1 MPPRVKKYALIWRI
15 ECAKKDVIPLTN
27 IPKNDRKVN
36 STVNLKWVNDAA
48 KTSRKYDAKILAI
61 GDNHNKKFAESK
73 KLRNS
78 MVRSAKIHSIE
89 KIKQDLPIFH
99 GLHKPISLSTCNS
112 MHRCADDKTSNT
124 CPINLTTETT
134 YNCLEPQSV
143 DLPVSPMKLILA
155 TAVSESI
162 TLINPLSYLPHDN
175 EMDTLPYSD
184 LVQQSTGMEI
194 QQSAAA
200 KKSSME
206 VRVNDTCNHFE
217 SKRVESSNEDNERLS
232 TSSNNTE
239 KIDDDIE
246 NEITDAGLFTTLSGI
261 RLGKVTKSDITEYD
275 EQEKRNMNSEESFK
289 VSDYYFSEGPDKVEV
304 SPCCGFFLP
313 KNKFSYINIKAE
325 MDDNWTIIVRET
337 LLEVY
342 GNSISQF
349 SATGKRRFRTKI
361 DPRIFKRL
369 FGWVLSFS
377 KDKATKIQYIT
388 VINKFASNKGKYIKS
403 KKKFN
408 KTSALHDERKEP
420 DCLSKCHSNIGIGTD
435 RPNKRSIQSA
445 DTSLQPHFCNN
456 VNESSSIILVK
467 RYIVEQFIQCIITK
481 MPKSSK
487 SFLKPHIRMDRC
499 FNPLNLSSHPKTG
512 NSKNLRKVQKKHL
525 LTINR
530 PVTNET
536 LQQKISSTE

>member
-15 ECAKKDVIPLTN
+15 EYDETELHRILVTKEGTIHDP
-27 IPKNDRKVN
+27 VN
-36 STVNLKWVNDAA
+36 KIF
-48 KTSRKYDAKILAI
+48 TSEVLS
-61 GDNHNKKFAESK
+61 HNKKFAESK

-143 DLPVSPMKLILA
+143 DVTNYNHYL
-155 TAVSESI
+155 SESI

-289 VSDYYFSEGPDKVEV
+289 VSDYYFSEGPDK
-304 SPCCGFFLP
+304 
-313 KNKFSYINIKAE
+313 AE

-456 VNESSSIILVK
+456 VNESSSIS
-467 RYIVEQFIQCIITK
+467 TN
-481 MPKSSK
+481 
-487 SFLKPHIRMDRC
+487 
-499 FNPLNLSSHPKTG
+499 FNNDS
-512 NSKNLRKVQKKHL
+512 N
-525 LTINR
+525 
-530 PVTNET
+530 
-536 LQQKISSTE
+536 

>member
-27 IPKNDRKVN
+27 IPKNDRKTELHRILVTKEGTIHDPVN
-36 STVNLKWVNDAA
+36 KIF
-48 KTSRKYDAKILAI
+48 TSEVLS
-61 GDNHNKKFAESK
+61 HNKKFAESK

-134 YNCLEPQSV
+134 YNCLEPQS
-143 DLPVSPMKLILA
+143 LPVSPMKLILA

-275 EQEKRNMNSEESFK
+275 EQEKRNMNSEESF
-289 VSDYYFSEGPDKVEV
+289 KVEV

-456 VNESSSIILVK
+456 VNESSSISTNFNNDSNVK
-467 RYIVEQFIQCIITK
+467 ITEFKITQFQRHQLSDFFHIRDWRKGT
-481 MPKSSK
+481 SK
-487 SFLKPHIRMDRC
+487 SHWKQRC
-499 FNPLNLSSHPKTG
+499 
-512 NSKNLRKVQKKHL
+512 V
-525 LTINR
+525 R
-530 PVTNET
+530 PCFPTSNCSILEELEAESRT
-536 LQQKISSTE
+536 